1 MGHNN
6 LWPLV
11 YPRFQAAAEHFELL
25 KDEWTQSVDKLTATL
40 DGAADGAKLIRALEA
55 QMMDDQKEIENG
67 VSTKNV
73 SGVLPSAGNM
83 ARRAHRVLMIAKR
96 EAENSEDPVYVNA
109 VKESFNVLNSKV
121 RF

>member
-1 MGHNN
+1 M
-6 LWPLV
+6 
-11 YPRFQAAAEHFELL
+11 
-25 KDEWTQSVDKLTATL
+25 DKLTATL

-121 RF
+121 RISQRLGPYLKSNND

>member
-1 MGHNN
+1 
-6 LWPLV
+6 
-11 YPRFQAAAEHFELL
+11 
-25 KDEWTQSVDKLTATL
+25 
-40 DGAADGAKLIRALEA
+40 
-55 QMMDDQKEIENG
+55 MMDDQKEIENG

-121 RF
+121 PYFSKKTSRTIS

>member
-1 MGHNN
+1 M
-6 LWPLV
+6 
-11 YPRFQAAAEHFELL
+11 L

-121 RF
+121 GFSLYSDDRSPI